1 VSDDSA
7 FERPRAAYAAD
18 PARSRGRRIDEPGS
32 RTRSDFQR
40 DRDRIVHSTAFRRLT
55 HKTQVFVSL
64 EGDHYRTRLTHSL
77 EVAQIARS
85 ISRVLGLDEDLAE
98 SVALA
103 HDFGHT
109 PFGHEGEDVLD
120 RMMEGYGGFDHNAQ
134 SYRIVTRLE
143 RRYATF
149 NGLNLTWETLEG
161 LVKHNG
167 PLADRSGAGI
177 GRYEGR
183 PLPHAFRTDPGFLS
197 LEPWTQPGLEA
208 QVAAIADDIAYDA
221 HDIDDG
227 LRAGL
232 IDVEDL
238 RAVPMV
244 GGFLA
249 EIDERYPGLER
260 PRVVHEIGRRVLTRM
275 IEDVIDETRRR
286 LSTHSVATAE
296 DVRACPDTLVGF
308 SAPMAEAE
316 KAVKAFLMARVY
328 RAPSV
333 LAVRER
339 AGRVVSDL
347 FTVFVERPDAMPE
360 EWRRDLDP
368 GNAEQLRRRV
378 CDYMAG
384 MTDRFAFHEHR
395 RLFDATPELR

>member
-1 VSDDSA
+1 MSEDRA
-7 FERPRAAYAAD
+7 FDRPRAAYAAD
-18 PARSRGRRIDEPGS
+18 PDRSRGRRLPEPGS
-32 RTRSDFQR
+32 PTRSDFQR

-120 RMMEGYGGFDHNAQ
+120 RCMADFGGFDHNAQ
-134 SYRIVTRLE
+134 SYRILTRLE
-143 RRYATF
+143 RRYAGF

-167 PLADRSGAGI
+167 PLADASGNGI
-177 GRYEGR
+177 GRYAGR
-183 PLPHAFRTDPGFLS
+183 VLPHAFRSDPDFLG
-197 LEPWTQPGLEA
+197 LEPWTQPSLEA

-232 IDVEDL
+232 IEIEDL
-238 RAVPMV
+238 RGVPLV
-244 GGFLA
+244 GDFLR
-249 EIDERYPGLER
+249 EIEERYPGLER

-275 IEDVIDETRRR
+275 IEDVIGETRRR
-286 LSTHSVATAE
+286 IEADGVDSIDA
-296 DVRACPDTLVGF
+296 VRACPRMLAAF
-308 SAPMAEAE
+308 SEPMEEAE
-316 KAVKAFLMARVY
+316 RAVKAFLMERVY

-333 LAVRER
+333 MAVRD
-339 AGRVVSDL
+339 RVGGIVADL
-347 FTVFVERPDAMPE
+347 FDVFLRRPETMPDQ
-360 EWRRDLDP
+360 WRQDLDP
-368 GNAEQLRRRV
+368 ADESQLPRRV
-378 CDYMAG
+378 CDYIAG
-384 MTDRFAFHEHR
+384 MTDRFAFQEHR
-395 RLFDATPELR
+395 RLFDATPDLR

>member
-1 VSDDSA
+1 MSDDSA

-167 PLADRSGAGI
+167 PLADASGAGI
-177 GRYEGR
+177 GRYSGR
-183 PLPHAFRTDPGFLS
+183 PLPHAFRTDPGFLA

-232 IDVEDL
+232 IDIDDL

-244 GGFLA
+244 GGFLE
-249 EIDERYPGLER
+249 EIDARYPGLER

-286 LSTHSVATAE
+286 VAAHAIATAE
-296 DVRACPDTLVGF
+296 DVRACADTLVGF
-308 SAPMAEAE
+308 SAPMAQAE
-316 KAVKAFLMARVY
+316 TAVKAFLMARVY

-339 AGRVVSDL
+339 VGRVVSDL
-347 FTVFVERPDAMPE
+347 FSAFVERPEAMPD

-368 GNAEQLRRRV
+368 ANAEQLRRRV

-384 MTDRFAFHEHR
+384 MTDRFAFNEHR

>member
-1 VSDDSA
+1 MSDDSA

-18 PARSRGRRIDEPGS
+18 PERSRGRRIAEPGS

-120 RMMEGYGGFDHNAQ
+120 RMMEGFGGFDHNAQ

-149 NGLNLTWETLEG
+149 DGLNLTWETLEG

-238 RAVPMV
+238 RPLPMV
-244 GGFLA
+244 GDFLA
-249 EIDERYPGLER
+249 EIDARYPGLER
-260 PRVVHEIGRRVLTRM
+260 SRVVHEIGRRVLTRM

-286 LSTHSVATAE
+286 IAAHAIASPE
-296 DVRACPDTLVGF
+296 DVRACADTLVGF

-347 FTVFVERPDAMPE
+347 FTVFVERPEAMPD

>member
-1 VSDDSA
+1 MSDDFA
-7 FERPRAAYAAD
+7 YDRPRAGYASD
-18 PARSRGRRIDEPGS
+18 PARSRGRRIEEPGS

-120 RMMEGYGGFDHNAQ
+120 RMMQGFDGFDHNAQ

-149 NGLNLTWETLEG
+149 NGLNLAWETLEG

-167 PLADRSGAGI
+167 PLADREGNGI
-177 GRYEGR
+177 GRYAGR
-183 PLPHAFRTDPGFLS
+183 PLPHAFRTDPGFLA

-232 IDVEDL
+232 IDVDDL
-238 RAVPMV
+238 REVPLV
-244 GGFLA
+244 GGFLE
-249 EIDERYPGLER
+249 EIDARYPDLER

-275 IEDVIDETRRR
+275 IEDVIDESRRR
-286 LSTHSVATAE
+286 IAAAGVETAD
-296 DVRACPDTLVGF
+296 DVRAHSDMLVGF
-308 SAPMAEAE
+308 SPSVSEAE

-347 FTVFVERPDAMPE
+347 FTAFVERPETMPD
-360 EWRRDLDP
+360 EWRGDLDP
-368 GNAEQLRRRV
+368 ANADQLRRRV
-378 CDYMAG
+378 CDYIAG